1 MRSEINII
9 INKYQNYDNPLIMI
23 LHEVQDKYGYLSYE
37 MMNIISKKL
46 NISINEIYSV
56 ASFYNDFKM
65 NPVGKYKISVCEGTV
80 CYINGSKE
88 IVSEIEKI
96 LGIKSGEVTKDFMFS
111 LDTSRCLG
119 CCSMAPVMIIN
130 DKIYGNLK
138 ISDVKRIIKEYQ
150 EL

>member
-23 LHEVQDKYGYLSYE
+23 LQEVQDKYGYLSYE

-138 ISDVKRIIKEYQ
+138 ISDVKRIIKEYR